1 MLPDEI
7 NKRQPCYD
15 LILEREVNRFAEALK
30 LYIQETPEHIPVIIK
45 KENEIIADIPAK
57 KEKKIIRYFF
67 FEDICLT
74 ESYQTS

>member
-57 KEKKIIRYFF
+57 KKKKIFGISFLRT
-67 FEDICLT
+67 L
-74 ESYQTS
+74 SY